1 MTSTT
6 PPAPTVRDIAYL
18 LELINEAR
26 DHARQIGLSIGFV
39 AIHGLDAATFDAVV
53 ADPSHTVP
61 PRVEVRPANGD
72 NNPDG
77 YRSLRF
83 DDTVLFS
90 PGTSA

>member
-18 LELINEAR
+18 IELVNEAR
-26 DHARQIGLSIGFV
+26 DHARQIGLSMGVV
-39 AIHGLDAATFDAVV
+39 AIHGLDAATFDAVA

-61 PRVEVRPANGD
+61 PRVEVRPASNGS
-72 NNPDG
+72 DG

-83 DDTVLFS
+83 DPDTVLFS